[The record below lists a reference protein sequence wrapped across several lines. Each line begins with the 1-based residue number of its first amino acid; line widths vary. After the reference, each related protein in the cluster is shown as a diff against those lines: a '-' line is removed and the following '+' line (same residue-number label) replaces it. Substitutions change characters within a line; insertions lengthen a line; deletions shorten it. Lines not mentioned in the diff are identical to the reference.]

1 MIRRD
6 LAPSFH
12 GKRVLITGGLG
23 FVGSNLAREL
33 VEHGADV
40 TLVDSLIPEHGGLL
54 FNVAGIEDAVRVNI
68 SDVRDRHSLRYLVR
82 DQDYLFNLA
91 GQNSHLDSMR
101 DPDTD
106 LEINCRSQLSIM
118 EACRRE
124 NRDVKIVF
132 ASTRQIYGRAVQL
145 PVDEGH
151 PIAPVD
157 VNGINKTAGEWY
169 HRLYGDVYGMR
180 VSILRMTNTYGPRM
194 RVRDAR
200 QTFLGVWFRLLLT
213 GREFEL
219 WGDGTQRRDFT
230 YVDDCVAAFLLA
242 AAREEANGRV
252 YNLGGSEHVSLRELA
267 DLLVAMNGSG
277 SYRIVPFPRE
287 RKAIDIGDF
296 YADYA
301 KIERDLGWR
310 PFVGLRAGVA
320 RTLEY
325 YRDHGPA
332 YWGEEE

>member
-54 FNVAGIEDAVRVNI
+54 FNIAGIEDAVRVNI